1 MKYVLIL
8 ILFSYSFAY
17 DDQVL
22 DPTFIFIFETDSIII
37 GQDSVGSFEGILY
50 NNSINDISIGVV
62 RTIDFV
68 SENWFSSICIDAV
81 CYNQSI
87 DSISVL
93 IAAGDST
100 ICGVFASTNG
110 VGSDEIQLKLFE
122 LSDQNNSM
130 LVDINFAVQYEVSID
145 NENLHA
151 NSIEIISCYP
161 NPFNSY
167 ITLSYKIEKKDY
179 VYLGIYNLLGEK
191 VRSLVANIKEP
202 GYHFVKWNGKN
213 GLNKDVSSGPYF
225 LVLEIG
231 GTYLIK
237 NITFIK

>member
-8 ILFSYSFAY
+8 ILFSYSFAF

-22 DPTFIFIFETDSIII
+22 DQTFSFIFETDSIII
-37 GQDSVGSFEGILY
+37 GQDSIGLFEGKLY
-50 NNSINDISIGVV
+50 NNSINDITIGVI
-62 RTIDFV
+62 RTINFTIEDW
-68 SENWFSSICIDAV
+68 NSSISIDAV
-81 CYNQSI
+81 CYNEYV

-122 LSDQNNSM
+122 LSDLSNSV
-130 LVDINFAVQYEVSID
+130 LVDFSFSVQYEVSFD

-161 NPFNSY
+161 NPFNPY

-191 VRSLVANIKEP
+191 VKSLVANFKEP
-202 GYHFVKWNGKN
+202 GYHFVKWNGKDE
-213 GLNKDVSSGPYF
+213 LNKNVSSGTYF
-225 LVLEIG
+225 LVLEVEG
-231 GTYLIK
+231 AHLTK

>member
-22 DPTFIFIFETDSIII
+22 DPTFSFIFETDSIII
-37 GQDSVGSFEGILY
+37 GQDSIGLFEGKLY
-50 NNSINDISIGVV
+50 NNSINDITIGVI
-62 RTIDFV
+62 RTINFTIEDW
-68 SENWFSSICIDAV
+68 NSSICIDAV

-122 LSDQNNSM
+122 LSDLSNSV
-130 LVDINFAVQYEVSID
+130 LVDINFSVQYEVSID

-161 NPFNSY
+161 NPFNPY

-191 VRSLVANIKEP
+191 VRSLVANFKEP
-202 GYHFVKWNGKN
+202 GYHFVKWNGKDE
-213 GLNKDVSSGPYF
+213 LNKHVSSGTYF
-225 LVLEIG
+225 LVLEVEG
-231 GTYLIK
+231 AHLTK
-237 NITFIK
+237 NITVIK

>member
-8 ILFSYSFAY
+8 ILFSYSFAF
-17 DDQVL
+17 DDQAL
-22 DPTFIFIFETDSIII
+22 DQTFSFIFETDSIII
-37 GQDSVGSFEGILY
+37 GQDSIGLFEGKLY
-50 NNSINDISIGVV
+50 NNSINDITIGVI
-62 RTIDFV
+62 RTINFV
-68 SENWFSSICIDAV
+68 SENWISSICIDAV

-122 LSDQNNSM
+122 LSDLSNSV
-130 LVDINFAVQYEVSID
+130 LVDINFSVQYEVSID

-151 NSIEIISCYP
+151 NSVEIISCYP
-161 NPFNSY
+161 NPFNPY
-167 ITLSYKIEKKDY
+167 ITLSYKIEKKNY
-179 VYLGIYNLLGEK
+179 VHLGIYNLLGEK
-191 VRSLVANIKEP
+191 VRSLVANFKEP
-202 GYHFVKWNGKN
+202 GYHFVKWNGKDE
-213 GLNKDVSSGPYF
+213 LNKLVASGPYF
-225 LVLEIG
+225 LVLEVE
-231 GTYLIK
+231 GTYIIK